1 LEQTK
6 ARLAFMLDPQNT
18 SQRFSPLDY
27 NNTSTMK
34 ILATPLAS
42 NPPGSKDTKTE
53 VDDIPNFNLI
63 VMEKS
68 PVREKLLAKKMTK
81 KNILTKTS
89 IT

>member
-1 LEQTK
+1 
-6 ARLAFMLDPQNT
+6 M
-18 SQRFSPLDY
+18 
-27 NNTSTMK
+27 
-34 ILATPLAS
+34 LATPSAF
-42 NPPGSKDTKTE
+42 NPPGSKDTKME
-53 VDDIPNFNLI
+53 ADDIPNFNLI